1 VKFLSAFVLLLFI
14 YATLIGPLSQH
25 MEQRQ
30 TLVKLGYVPNG
41 KMVKILAGDQ
51 KTSIGALYTL
61 KSIIY
66 YGGMIQ
72 QWHAG
77 NRQTPE
83 MSNLFSF
90 LESSVQLDPYNMD
103 SYYFAQA
110 AFTWEVGHAAD
121 VNKLLAY
128 GMRFR
133 DWDWLLPYYAGFNSA
148 YFLHDYPAG
157 ATYMRKAAM
166 LSGNNLLAQL
176 TARYLQGS
184 GQTAFAVAFLD
195 DMIARSRDK
204 KLVQQLVV
212 RKQALAAI
220 LKIES
225 ALGQYIKRYN
235 KNPLDINDLVLS
247 GLLLDIPEDPYGGVF
262 YLDADGSVKSTSNLT
277 FARENEEK

>member
-1 VKFLSAFVLLLFI
+1 MKFLSVFVFLLSI
-14 YATLIGPLSQH
+14 YAALIGPLSQH

-41 KMVKILAGDQ
+41 KMVKILVGDQ
-51 KTSIGALYTL
+51 KNAVGALYAL
-61 KSIIY
+61 KSIMY
-66 YGGMIQ
+66 YGSMIQ

-77 NRQTPE
+77 RRQTPE

-133 DWDWLLPYYAGFNSA
+133 DWDWLLPYYAGFNAA

-166 LSGNNLLAQL
+166 FSGNNLLAKL

-184 GQTAFAVAFLD
+184 GQTAFAVAFLN

-235 KNPLDINDLVLS
+235 KDPLDINDLVLS

-277 FARENEEK
+277 FARENKEK